1 VLQLYTVVIVV
12 IMLYGTPSTRN
23 VYTYSIS
30 LSGW

>member
-12 IMLYGTPSTRN
+12 TMLYGTPSTH